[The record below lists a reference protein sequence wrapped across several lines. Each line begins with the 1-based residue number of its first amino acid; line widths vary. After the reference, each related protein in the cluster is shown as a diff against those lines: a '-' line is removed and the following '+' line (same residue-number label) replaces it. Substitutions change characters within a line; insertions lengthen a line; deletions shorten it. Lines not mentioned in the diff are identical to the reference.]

1 MHKKCS
7 KLTVAEKKAWY
18 MEKWKQLNIP
28 LGTDETAIQMNEG
41 DGMYFI
47 TNWARVIS
55 LSGWH
60 GTPWRD
66 MTQCKND
73 SKNSK
78 RTGTS
83 KQLYVFLKC
92 SDGNFRRL
100 RVSRLMAKYFPL
112 DTFNPSSEENSQVHH
127 KKRWNP
133 EEGTANNRIE
143 NLQLV
148 GAKAHSAIT
157 LIQDGILSENGLEY
171 KNNDKVHK
179 KIAEIAPDDDHVNLL
194 IQKVDKDTN
203 KVTSSEGAT
212 ITYEDAAKMFSG
224 ISFEGA
230 TIQWNEE
237 YKQRLIKEREE
248 EAEAMKFVAAGKGT
262 GRVRV
267 VDGHLQLIKERE
279 Q

>member
-28 LGTDETAIQMNEG
+28 LGIDETAIQMNEG

-47 TNWARVIS
+47 TNWGRVIS

-66 MTQCKND
+66 MTQCKNY

-92 SDGNFRRL
+92 CDGKFRRL

-112 DTFNPSSEENSQVHH
+112 DTFNPSNEEESQVHH
-127 KKRWNP
+127 KKRWNS
-133 EEGTANNRIE
+133 EEGTANNRVE

-148 GAKAHSAIT
+148 GAKAHSTIT

-179 KIAEIAPDDDHVNLL
+179 RIAEIAPDNDHVNLL
-194 IQKVDKDTN
+194 ISQVNPETKA
-203 KVTSSEGAT
+203 VTSSEGTT
-212 ITYEDAAKMFSG
+212 ITYEDAAKIFSG

-230 TIQWNEE
+230 TIQWNEQ
-237 YKQRLIKEREE
+237 YRQRLLKEREE
-248 EAEAMKFVAAGKGT
+248 ELEAMKLVAAGKGT

-267 VDGHLQLIKERE
+267 VDGHLQLIKEKE